1 MWFLDRLVPLLGGV
15 LLDILMGDPVFAAH
29 PVRLVGNFASLMETF
44 WRKLFPPFIA
54 GIAAWICVMAISAAA
69 GQGIL
74 ALLGLAGGAAG
85 RWVGG
90 LAGGITGIRIGS
102 WVGAS
107 FLVWASIALRDL
119 TVHANRIRSPLAAGD
134 LPAARKA
141 LGFIVGRDVQNL
153 DKAGVARGAVE
164 SIAESF
170 IDGYAAPLF
179 WAAVF
184 GPLGAFAYRSANT
197 MDSMFGH
204 KNETYLRFGFLSAK
218 ADDWATF
225 VPARLASALA
235 CAVAPLAGGSLP
247 RTMRVFL
254 RDRLKHESPNSAH
267 SEAVFAGALGVE
279 LGGSVSYHGEVLEKP
294 RLGLSGREPEVRDI
308 ERALR
313 LLWLS
318 ALAWLAFL
326 ILLLELWNYI
336 ASGPWLHKLLN
347 L

>member
-15 LLDILMGDPVFAAH
+15 LLDMLIGDPVFAAH
-29 PVRLVGNFASLMETF
+29 PVRIVGNFASRMEVLM
-44 WRKLFPPFIA
+44 RKAFSPFFA
-54 GIAAWICVMAISAAA
+54 GIAAWICVMGVSV
-69 GQGIL
+69 GLGLGIL
-74 ALLGLAGGAAG
+74 VLLGWIGGAAG
-85 RWVGG
+85 KW
-90 LAGGITGIRIGS
+90 I
-102 WVGAS
+102 GAS

-119 TVHANRIRSPLAAGD
+119 TVHADRIRAPLAAGD
-134 LPAARKA
+134 LAAARRA
-141 LGFIVGRDVQNL
+141 LGFIVGRDVEHL

-184 GPLGAFAYRSANT
+184 GPLGAFAYRAANT

-204 KNETYLRFGFLSAK
+204 KNDTYLRFGFLSAK

-225 VPARLASALA
+225 LPARLASALA
-235 CAVAPLAGGSLP
+235 CAVAPLVGGSIP
-247 RTMRVFL
+247 RTVQVYL

-279 LGGSVSYHGEVLEKP
+279 LGGPVSYHGEVLEKP
-294 RLGLSGREPEVRDI
+294 RLGLGGREPEVRDI
-308 ERALR
+308 PRALR

-318 ALAWLAFL
+318 ALAWLAILVLALAL
-326 ILLLELWNYI
+326 IGR
-336 ASGPWLHKLLN
+336 AGTGSWLPRI
-347 L
+347 